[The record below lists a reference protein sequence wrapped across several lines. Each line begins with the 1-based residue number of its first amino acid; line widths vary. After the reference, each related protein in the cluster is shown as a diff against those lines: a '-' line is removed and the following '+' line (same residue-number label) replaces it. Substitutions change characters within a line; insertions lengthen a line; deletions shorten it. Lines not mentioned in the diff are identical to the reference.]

1 MKNTIASTGT
11 RRDNKNNEVSRMKR
25 CTMCGKKFDVWDE
38 QENFCFQHR
47 VGYGSAHDGD
57 VICLKLCCNCFDRV
71 IDIISLMSNE
81 KIIISPQEW
90 EENSGYY
97 GKQVKVRGLYSPL
110 THHIGRQ
117 SRPFQN
123 FSCTKNK
130 NHRRLSGKE

>member
-1 MKNTIASTGT
+1 
-11 RRDNKNNEVSRMKR
+11 MKR
-25 CTMCGKKFDVWDE
+25 CTMCGKEFDIWDE

-57 VICLKLCCNCFDRV
+57 VISLKLCCSCFDRV
-71 IDIISLMSNE
+71 IYVISLTSKG

-90 EENSGYY
+90 DGNSGYY

-117 SRPFQN
+117 SRPFQS
-123 FSCTKNK
+123 FSGTKNK
-130 NHRRLSGKE
+130 KRRRLSGKEQS